1 MDEAVDLLVEL
12 LLGGAAL
19 GAGGD
24 NPRRGGLRDDGQ
36 GFAAAHYQKEE
47 EGKQE
52 GLLPEAE
59 TTAIAEATA
68 VEVGC
73 VALKERKKEGA
84 VGQGE
89 GRAVRGRRARQGG
102 WRRG

>member
-1 MDEAVDLLVEL
+1 MLRGRLNGDMVGILQGLRRCGMDEAVDLLVEL

-47 EGKQE
+47 KGKQE
-52 GLLPEAE
+52 GLLPEA
-59 TTAIAEATA
+59 
-68 VEVGC
+68 
-73 VALKERKKEGA
+73 
-84 VGQGE
+84 
-89 GRAVRGRRARQGG
+89 
-102 WRRG
+102 